1 MTVKGFSEA
10 PIFDH
15 ETIWYL
21 NSFEGLTGSRQLGY
35 MALGNIPAS
44 EMFAYYHAFES
55 IDTLEVFCKVIRAMD
70 NVYLQYV
77 KKSQPK
83 SKTPKK

>member
-1 MTVKGFSEA
+1 MKGFDETPS
-10 PIFDH
+10 FDH

-21 NSFEGLTGSRQLGY
+21 DAFEGLTGSRQLGY

-55 IDTLEVFCKVIRAMD
+55 IDSLEVFCKVIRSLD
-70 NVYLQYV
+70 DVYLRHV

-83 SKTPKK
+83 PKTPKK